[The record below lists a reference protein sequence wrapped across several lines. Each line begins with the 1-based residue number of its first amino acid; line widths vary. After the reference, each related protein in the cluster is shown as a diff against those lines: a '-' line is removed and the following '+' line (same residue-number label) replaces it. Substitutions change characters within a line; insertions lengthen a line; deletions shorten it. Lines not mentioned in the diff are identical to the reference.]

1 MKQQGV
7 KNGGTSGKNGGEIK
21 FHKEWGFFMGPE
33 RSKMKTCQKWLKSVF
48 RKWANKQFLNLVGKC

>member
-21 FHKEWGFFMGPE
+21 FHKEWGCYENKATLG
-33 RSKMKTCQKWLKSVF
+33 QK
-48 RKWANKQFLNLVGKC
+48 A